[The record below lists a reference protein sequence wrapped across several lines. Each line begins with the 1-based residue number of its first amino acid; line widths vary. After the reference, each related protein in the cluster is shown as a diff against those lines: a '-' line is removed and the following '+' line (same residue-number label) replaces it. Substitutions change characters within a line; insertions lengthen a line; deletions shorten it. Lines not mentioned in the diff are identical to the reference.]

1 MNNDYKVLF
10 DEVFNARTKDEIELD
25 MPLLNILF
33 NELRDKLYTT
43 SKDYIELQRE
53 CCKLYDELFK
63 SLNLEQ
69 KELLEK
75 IDEMNCQIYAEQ
87 EKKLFIFGYLM
98 AKELDN
104 EANIK

>member
-1 MNNDYKVLF
+1 MPVL
-10 DEVFNARTKDEIELD
+10 NT
-25 MPLLNILF
+25 LF
-33 NELRDKLYTT
+33 NELRDKLYST
-43 SKDYIELQRE
+43 SKEYIELQRE

-63 SLNLEQ
+63 GLNVEQ

-87 EKKLFIFGYLM
+87 EKKLFIFGYLI

-104 EANIK
+104 EANLK